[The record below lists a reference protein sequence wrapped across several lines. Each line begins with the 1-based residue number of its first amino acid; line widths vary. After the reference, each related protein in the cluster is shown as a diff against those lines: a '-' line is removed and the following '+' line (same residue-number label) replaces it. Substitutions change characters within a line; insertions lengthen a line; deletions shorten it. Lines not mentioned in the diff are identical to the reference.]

1 MEKKRLLCFVVES
14 RKLIVNSVLL
24 LVLSLY
30 TINYPPTTTLAQEI
44 KREPTQEELDQVK
57 EILRNFQKPQGE
69 KAKEALQSFLKP
81 NQQKAKE
88 FLQIEED
95 GRQNKTANAKL
106 FYFFSFSMPEGSL
119 NAVVPE
125 AEKTGAVMVLRGMK
139 EDIGLS
145 TTMLKAAELLKR
157 SSTGLPSSELRT
169 GTTGSGK
176 ESYQVE
182 VWIHPVLFRCFHVDA
197 VPEIVYVTG
206 EQDQEG
212 CSQDYIKV
220 GGDVSLDYGIELITK
235 EDKSAEKYLKLLKED
250 FYNEK
255 N

>member
-1 MEKKRLLCFVVES
+1 M
-14 RKLIVNSVLL
+14 
-24 LVLSLY
+24 
-30 TINYPPTTTLAQEI
+30 AQEI

-57 EILRNFQKPQGE
+57 EILRNFQKPQEE
-69 KAKEALQSFLKP
+69 KAKEMLQSFLNP
-81 NQQKAKE
+81 DQQKAEE
-88 FLQIEED
+88 FFRVEED
-95 GRQNKTANAKL
+95 GPQNKTANAKL

-119 NAVVPE
+119 KAVVPQ
-125 AEKTGAVMVLRGMK
+125 AEKTGAVMVLRGMN
-139 EDIGLS
+139 EDIGLR
-145 TTMLKAAELLKR
+145 TTMLKASELLKR
-157 SSTGLPSSELRT
+157 SSTGLPSSELST

-182 VWIHPVLFRCFHVDA
+182 IWIHPVLFRCFRVDA

-220 GGDVSLDYGIELITK
+220 KGDVSLDYGLEIIAK
-235 EDKSAEKYLKLLKED
+235 EDKNAEKYLKLLKED